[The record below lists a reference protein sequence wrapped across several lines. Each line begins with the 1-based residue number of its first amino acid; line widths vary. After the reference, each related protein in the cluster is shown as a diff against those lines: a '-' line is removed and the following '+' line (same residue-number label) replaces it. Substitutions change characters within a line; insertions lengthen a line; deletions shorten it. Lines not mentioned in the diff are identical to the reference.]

1 MTRKN
6 GKDYNAGKT
15 VFTSSGGFART
26 ATIAKSGISS
36 AGVARLSRDGAIV
49 RVKRGLYRWH
59 DADPSS
65 NIVEATRIVPSGVV
79 CLLSA
84 LAVHELGTKT
94 PWEVHLAIHFKAR
107 KPVMPDYPPIRLA
120 YFSDVQY
127 QTGIMTMKFDGVP
140 VSVYDPEKTLC
151 DCARYRNKIGQ
162 DVFREAMEAYLR
174 RPGRDIGKLLDYA
187 KKLRVWSIVRPM
199 TEALA

>member
-65 NIVEATRIVPSGVV
+65 NLVEAARIVPNGVV

-94 PWEVHLAIHFKAR
+94 PWEVNLAIHNKAR

-127 QTGIMTMKFDGVP
+127 QTGIMTMTFDGAP
-140 VSVYDPEKTLC
+140 VTVYDPEKTLC
-151 DCARYRNKIGQ
+151 DCARYRNKIGM
-162 DVFREAMEAYLR
+162 DVYKEAVTEYLR
-174 RPGRDIGKLLDYA
+174 RPGRDIDKLIRDA
-187 KKLRVWSIVRPM
+187 KKLRVLSIIQPLV
-199 TEALA
+199 EALA